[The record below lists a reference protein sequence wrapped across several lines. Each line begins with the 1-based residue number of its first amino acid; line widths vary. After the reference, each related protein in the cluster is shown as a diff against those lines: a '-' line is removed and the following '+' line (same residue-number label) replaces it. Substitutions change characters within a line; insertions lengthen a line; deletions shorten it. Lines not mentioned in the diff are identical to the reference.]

1 MLLKSPKLTV
11 TWLTPSFLAYQF
23 YYSVIP
29 SDTLSTLIKY
39 SYFGVCPGSTIRQW
53 RAKIMNSAL
62 VQIFNFDISPE
73 IGNCEYRIII
83 RNCTEGN
90 IIDLDHILAHCNIQ
104 KSGAAY

>member
-1 MLLKSPKLTV
+1 
-11 TWLTPSFLAYQF
+11 
-23 YYSVIP
+23 
-29 SDTLSTLIKY
+29 
-39 SYFGVCPGSTIRQW
+39 
-53 RAKIMNSAL
+53 MNSAL